1 MSAKI
6 SRRDASK
13 LLATLPAVATVS
25 SLINGQAWAS
35 AEISAADPH
44 PRRRVKVLDTEIEYV
59 DTGRGDPIVFLHG
72 NPTYSYQ
79 WRNIIPYV
87 SKLGR
92 CLAPDL
98 VGMGR
103 SGTSPT
109 HSYRFVDQARYLDG
123 WFDALGLTKNVIL
136 VVHDWGAAL
145 GFYRASRFPY
155 HIQGAAYFEA
165 VVAERHWAG
174 MDANSPFRA
183 LRSERGEQM
192 VLDENFFVEVVL
204 PSGIIR
210 KLSKEEMDAYR
221 APYQDREKR
230 LPTLVWPREIPIDGE
245 PADVVP
251 LVQEFAKFMAASTMP
266 KLLILG
272 EPGTIFAGNAKE
284 FPRSWRNQRETTV
297 KGRHH
302 LQEDSPVEIGNAL
315 AAFVKSVRS

>member
-6 SRRDASK
+6 SRRDVSK
-13 LLATLPAVATVS
+13 FLATLPALATVS
-25 SLINGQAWAS
+25 TLVIGPAWAQ
-35 AEISAADPH
+35 AGISAADPH

-136 VVHDWGAAL
+136 VVHDWGATL
-145 GFYRASRFPY
+145 GFYRASHFAN

-165 VVAERHWAG
+165 VIAERHWAE

-183 LRSERGEQM
+183 LRSERGEHM
-192 VLDENFFVEVVL
+192 VLDEDFFVEVVL

-245 PADVVP
+245 PADILP
-251 LVQEFAKFMAASTMP
+251 LVQNFAKFMAASPMP

-272 EPGTIFAGNAKE
+272 EPGTIFAGKAKE
-284 FPRSWRNQRETTV
+284 FPRSWQNQREVTV

-302 LQEDSPVEIGNAL
+302 LQEDSPAEIGAAL
-315 AAFVKSVRS
+315 ADFVKSVRG